1 MTVRAEIDGSIQV
14 KSYLQGNPEIRL
26 GLNSN
31 IVLGKDKDISSK
43 KKINITKCL
52 NDCNINNINH
62 ISY

>member
-31 IVLGKDKDISSK
+31 IVLGKEKDITSK
-43 KKINITKCL
+43 KEKVL
-52 NDCNINNINH
+52 ND
-62 ISY
+62 YY